1 MYYEYDTGYYEPS
14 VMDELLE
21 EFQSK
26 CKEILLDDINSEI
39 GAIKHENEY
48 LKKENDKLS
57 KALSQTEKNLRE
69 TKKNTEKFSLME
81 TLVGGIKSKA
91 ENAEDK
97 NKVIYDF
104 LDLVFQKDYK
114 EDVYDA
120 PLWIGAMTQYYSNK
134 EKVIEILKMF
144 DVKLPD
150 NIENFRLPIDWNEEE
165 LDMFFDT
172 VNNHVNCNGRTF
184 AGNLRFWAGKSLQ
197 DVETQCYKS
206 VYSEIPWQY
215 VLRNHLLKKKKYLEK
230 IGQNAYTPFRW
241 DNFYMIDKYLDLSE
255 EEIKIIL
262 SNIDYTKLKKK
273 GFVKEFVLRN
283 LKHIEN
289 DESLKCVYSLFY
301 NSYAFIYEKKILD
314 MPYKYILQWAHD
326 CKDDA
331 MRFIKDNKD
340 CFTEDQRKELLMS
353 TFDL

>member
-1 MYYEYDTGYYEPS
+1 MYYGQS
-14 VMDELLE
+14 VIDELLE
-21 EFQSK
+21 EFENK
-26 CKEILLDDINSEI
+26 CKEILLDNIGSEI
-39 GAIKHENEY
+39 GAIKYENAY
-48 LKKENDKLS
+48 LKKENEKLS
-57 KALSQTEKNLRE
+57 KALSQAENNLRE
-69 TKKNTEKFSLME
+69 TKKNVEKFSLME
-81 TLVGGIKSKA
+81 TIVGGIKSKV

-97 NKVIYDF
+97 NKAIYDF
-104 LDLVFQKDYK
+104 LDLIFQKDYK
-114 EDVYDA
+114 ENVYET

-172 VNNHVNCNGRTF
+172 VNNHVNFNGCTFECN
-184 AGNLRFWAGKSLQ
+184 LKFWAGKSLQ
-197 DVETQCYKS
+197 DVKTQCYKS
-206 VYSEIPWQY
+206 GYSEIPWQY
-215 VLRNHLLKKKKYLEK
+215 VLRNPILKKKKYLEK

-241 DNFYMIDKYLDLSE
+241 DNFYKIDKYLDLSE

-273 GFVKEFVLRN
+273 GCVEEFVLRH
-283 LKHIEN
+283 LKHIDN
-289 DESLKCVYSLFY
+289 DESLKYVYSLFY
-301 NSYAFIYEKKILD
+301 NSYAFIYQKKILD

-340 CFTEDQRKELLMS
+340 CFTEEQRKELLMS
-353 TFDL
+353 ALDI